1 MKIKNVITHVITADL
16 EVPFKFSQGYCYQRS
31 SVIVEVVGADG
42 TSGFGECMCH
52 GQQPPQLAAAFID
65 HCYRD
70 LVIGENSLD
79 AEVLWERLYNR
90 VRPFGQMGSAINALS
105 GLDIAFWDLNGK
117 ELGQPVSRLLGGRF
131 RERVTAYATGFYR
144 TDRKS
149 VV

>member
-65 HCYRD
+65 HCYKD
-70 LVIGENSLD
+70 LVIGELQNIMDTVSEEEML
-79 AEVLWERLYNR
+79 AYRRNLK
-90 VRPFGQMGSAINALS
+90 AL
-105 GLDIAFWDLNGK
+105 G
-117 ELGQPVSRLLGGRF
+117 
-131 RERVTAYATGFYR
+131 
-144 TDRKS
+144 
-149 VV
+149 